1 MELVSLKQLFQRL
14 NGGRLLGLDV
24 GSRNIGLS
32 ISDAQCRI
40 ASPHSVL
47 YRNQSTPLK
56 NINRLESLI
65 QEFKI
70 TGLVIGYPLE
80 LTGFQGKQGAQVK
93 LFAKELQLSGRFP
106 NLSYV
111 YWDERL
117 TSVAVTNVIGS
128 MDITGR
134 RRKNIIDK
142 MSALC
147 ILQGCLD
154 SLSRLESSASSG

>member
-24 GSRNIGLS
+24 GSRNIGVAV
-32 ISDAQCRI
+32 SDPQCRI

-47 YRNQSTPLK
+47 YRTQSTMLK
-56 NINRLESLI
+56 NISRLETLV
-65 QEFKI
+65 QEFSI
-70 TGLVIGYPLE
+70 TGFVIGYPLE

-93 LFAKELQLSGRFP
+93 LFVRELQLSKRFP
-106 NLSYV
+106 TISYV

-117 TSVAVTNVIGS
+117 TSMAVMNVIGS
-128 MDITGR
+128 MDISGR
-134 RRKNIIDK
+134 RRKSIMDK

-147 ILQGCLD
+147 ILQVLD
-154 SLSRLESSASSG
+154 LSLV